1 MTMNLRQTGFVLAA
15 ALMAAPAAGSAAD
28 AQSPDALKL
37 INSQCQQ
44 CHEIKGIGDFG
55 NVGPSLVDLKAR
67 YADRKDVVAI
77 INDETKR
84 NELTVMPPFGR
95 NHILSQQEI
104 ETIVEYLYKQ

>member
-1 MTMNLRQTGFVLAA
+1 MDLRQTGFAVAVVLTAA
-15 ALMAAPAAGSAAD
+15 MPASGPAAAAD
-28 AQSPDALKL
+28 ALAL
-37 INSQCQQ
+37 INAQCQQ

-67 YADRKDVVAI
+67 YADRKEVVAI
-77 INDETKR
+77 VTDETKR

-104 ETIVEYLYKQ
+104 ETIVDYLYKQ

>member
-1 MTMNLRQTGFVLAA
+1 MNLRQTGLVLAA
-15 ALMAAPAAGSAAD
+15 TVVAATLAAHPAD
-28 AQSPDALKL
+28 AQAPDAMKL
-37 INSQCQQ
+37 INAQCQQ

-55 NVGPSLVDLKAR
+55 NVGPSLIDLKAR

-104 ETIVEYLYKQ
+104 ETIVDYLYKQ

>member
-1 MTMNLRQTGFVLAA
+1 MKLRQTGLVLAA
-15 ALMAAPAAGSAAD
+15 TLAAATFAARPASAQA
-28 AQSPDALKL
+28 PDALHL
-37 INSQCQQ
+37 INAQCQQ
-44 CHEIKGIGDFG
+44 CHEIKGIADFG

-77 INDETKR
+77 VTDETKR

-104 ETIVEYLYKQ
+104 ETIVDYLYKQ

>member
-1 MTMNLRQTGFVLAA
+1 MKLRQSGLVLAA
-15 ALMAAPAAGSAAD
+15 TLAAFAARPAG
-28 AQSPDALKL
+28 AQAPDALTL
-37 INSQCQQ
+37 INAQCQQ

-77 INDETKR
+77 VTDETKR

-95 NHILSQQEI
+95 NHILTQQEI
-104 ETIVEYLYKQ
+104 ETIVDYLYKQ

>member
-1 MTMNLRQTGFVLAA
+1 MKLRQSGLVLAA
-15 ALMAAPAAGSAAD
+15 TLAAFAARPAG
-28 AQSPDALKL
+28 AQDALAL
-37 INSQCQQ
+37 INAQCQQ

-55 NVGPSLVDLKAR
+55 NVGPSLIDLKTR

-77 INDETKR
+77 VTDETKR

-104 ETIVEYLYKQ
+104 ETIVDYLYKQ